1 MIVVRRIVGWLTAVV
16 GVIFLGGVVAGI
28 VQTSASANPCP
39 DVPPTTVGEIDVP
52 RGPVA
57 GYCQSELVNAAKIMT
72 AARDMGIGQRT
83 QTVGVMTAIGESK
96 LRNLDYGDA
105 AGPDSRG
112 VFQQRDNGA
121 WGSLEQR
128 MDPYLAARTFFTK
141 LTKVPGWQTM
151 DPTTLAH
158 AVQVN
163 TDAGYYSQ
171 FWSQAQR
178 IVATLTPGAAKS

>member
-1 MIVVRRIVGWLTAVV
+1 VIVVRRIVGWLTAVV
-16 GVIFLGGVVAGI
+16 GIVFLGGIIAGI

-39 DVPPTTVGEIDVP
+39 DVSPTTVGAIDVP

-57 GYCQSELVNAAKIMT
+57 GFCQSELVNAAKIMI
-72 AARDMGIGQRT
+72 AARDMGIGRRT

-121 WGSLEQR
+121 WGTLAQR
-128 MDPYLAARTFFTK
+128 MDPYLSARAFFTK
-141 LTKVPGWQTM
+141 LTRVPGWQTM
-151 DPTTLAH
+151 DPTALAH

-163 TDAGYYSQ
+163 ADAGYYGQ
-171 FWSQAQR
+171 FWSRAER
-178 IVATLTPGAAKS
+178 IVGTLTPTSH

>member
-1 MIVVRRIVGWLTAVV
+1 VIVVGRIVGWLTAIV
-16 GVIFLGGVVAGI
+16 GVIFLGGILTGI

-39 DVPPTTVGEIDVP
+39 DVPSTTVGDIAVP

-57 GYCQSELVNAAKIMT
+57 GYCQAQLVNAAKIMS
-72 AARDMGIGQRT
+72 AARDMGIGTRT
-83 QTVGVMTAIGESK
+83 QAVGVMTAIGESK

-121 WGSLEQR
+121 WGTLAQR
-128 MDPYLAARTFFTK
+128 MDPYIAARTFFTK

-151 DPTTLAH
+151 DPTALAH

-163 TDAGYYSQ
+163 ADAGYYSQ
-171 FWSQAQR
+171 FWSQAQE
-178 IVATLTPGAAKS
+178 IVSTLTPPSR

>member
-1 MIVVRRIVGWLTAVV
+1 
-16 GVIFLGGVVAGI
+16 
-28 VQTSASANPCP
+28 
-39 DVPPTTVGEIDVP
+39 
-52 RGPVA
+52 
-57 GYCQSELVNAAKIMT
+57 
-72 AARDMGIGQRT
+72 
-83 QTVGVMTAIGESK
+83 
-96 LRNLDYGDA
+96 
-105 AGPDSRG
+105 
-112 VFQQRDNGA
+112 
-121 WGSLEQR
+121 

-178 IVATLTPGAAKS
+178 IVATLTPGAARS